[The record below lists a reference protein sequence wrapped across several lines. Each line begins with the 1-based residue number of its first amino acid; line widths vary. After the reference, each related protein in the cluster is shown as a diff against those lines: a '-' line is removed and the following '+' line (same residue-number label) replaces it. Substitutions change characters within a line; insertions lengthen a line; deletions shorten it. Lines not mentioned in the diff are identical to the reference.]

1 MYFWGGWL
9 PAKMDFGEF
18 LVNGTPI
25 IVIALLVYLY
35 VQRWLSHP
43 ISERGLHWRGM
54 VLKFATWPVFF
65 LGALLAVV
73 NVEIPYIPT
82 AKKAVKGLSPY
93 TRPLI
98 FQVILFI
105 LTLGYVIYD
114 RLYVASEGILIL
126 TSQKVWGMFAFAFVS
141 IIMIIGGIYA
151 AYESRDLEPEEPWKK
166 IDT

>member
-1 MYFWGGWL
+1 
-9 PAKMDFGEF
+9 
-18 LVNGTPI
+18 
-25 IVIALLVYLY
+25 
-35 VQRWLSHP
+35 
-43 ISERGLHWRGM
+43 
-54 VLKFATWPVFF
+54 
-65 LGALLAVV
+65 
-73 NVEIPYIPT
+73 
-82 AKKAVKGLSPY
+82 LSPY

-166 IDT
+166 IDLKKIKIRRKS

>member
-1 MYFWGGWL
+1 M
-9 PAKMDFGEF
+9 
-18 LVNGTPI
+18 
-25 IVIALLVYLY
+25 
-35 VQRWLSHP
+35 
-43 ISERGLHWRGM
+43 
-54 VLKFATWPVFF
+54 FF

-151 AYESRDLEPEEPWKK
+151 AYESRNLEPEEPWKK
-166 IDT
+166 IDLKKIKIRRKS